1 MLIDLRLDP
10 WVVNS
15 LNLERLHDLLQP
27 CAVEDVVIRLVSD
40 TLILEELLDISP
52 VLSLLCRLIHIVHAQ
67 VEGELVRSLLI
78 DVVFN

>member
-15 LNLERLHDLLQP
+15 LDLERLHDLLQP
-27 CAVEDVVIRLVSD
+27 CTVEDIVIRFVSD

-52 VLSLLCRLIHIVHAQ
+52 VLSLLCRLIHIVHA
-67 VEGELVRSLLI
+67 
-78 DVVFN
+78 

>member
-15 LNLERLHDLLQP
+15 LDLERLHDLLQP
-27 CAVEDVVIRLVSD
+27 CAIEDVVISLVSD

-52 VLSLLCRLIHIVHAQ
+52 MLSLICRLIHIVHA
-67 VEGELVRSLLI
+67 
-78 DVVFN
+78 